1 MASSLGWTRCF
12 GIVVLSSALVGCI
25 FGIDAAGSSGEGEVD
40 GGWRAGDDVGANLSQ
55 TEWTRQR
62 LADSKWLAVIKA
74 DDDRV
79 GVVYAL
85 HLFEDGRAVFS
96 GFQFHSGKWSLEQGE
111 TGPSA
116 VVFDDLSGS
125 ECGSSCLEKPPERA
139 QISWADDRRISELK
153 LVGGSGGVEDFAL
166 TAPGSDRL
174 EYDDLRP
181 KKWRGEEEVEFQ
193 GRVRTIHVA
202 LEFEAE
208 RGGSYGYGLVSA
220 QISDQYESVPAR
232 IFDQAGE
239 TFWALVPEERKTTEE
254 GTPLLG
260 IGGSIEWSGGP
271 DQSTLYAP
279 FYDPNSGGSG
289 GLREVS
295 LTYQQ

>member
-1 MASSLGWTRCF
+1 MASSLGLVRRV
-12 GIVVLSSALVGCI
+12 GIVFLSLTLASCI
-25 FGIDAAGSSGEGEVD
+25 FGLDAADSNGEGESD
-40 GGWRAGDDVGANLSQ
+40 GGWRAGDDAGATLSR
-55 TEWTRQR
+55 TEWVRQR
-62 LADSKWLAVIKA
+62 LADSKWLAIIKA

-79 GVVYAL
+79 GVVYGL
-85 HLFEDGRAVFS
+85 HLFEDGSVVFS
-96 GFQFHSGKWSLEQGE
+96 GFQYHSGEWSLEQGDA
-111 TGPSA
+111 GPSS
-116 VVFDDLSGS
+116 VVFENLSA
-125 ECGSSCLEKPPERA
+125 EDCESSCLEEPPEKAR
-139 QISWADDRRISELK
+139 ISWADDREISELK
-153 LVGGSGGVEDFAL
+153 LDGGSRGVEDVAL

-193 GRVRTIHVA
+193 GQVRTIHVA
-202 LEFEAE
+202 LEFETG
-208 RGGSYGYGLVSA
+208 RVGSYGYGLVSA

-260 IGGSIEWSGGP
+260 IGGSIEWSDGP

-279 FYDPNSGGSG
+279 FYDPNTGGSG